1 MPFLFYLPLIIW
13 SGLIGAAQSDASK
26 KRRRG

>member
-13 SGLIGAAQSDASK
+13 SGFVSAAQSDARK
-26 KRRRG
+26 TPRD

>member
-13 SGLIGAAQSDASK
+13 SGMVGAAQSGAKTRPRD
-26 KRRRG
+26 